1 MERRAK
7 RKTINWEA
15 VTFIS
20 AVIQTNERA
29 FFTYWDTEKKCER
42 VVNVECK
49 RAHYD
54 NMQNKISHLLCNW
67 HDERAAGVKC
77 FWVNE
82 SVRNWNRNR

>member
-1 MERRAK
+1 M
-7 RKTINWEA
+7 NWQA

-54 NMQNKISHLLCNW
+54 NMQNKISH
-67 HDERAAGVKC
+67 
-77 FWVNE
+77 
-82 SVRNWNRNR
+82 